1 VTTESSIE
9 RIRAAKFPL
18 VRKGY
23 DQEQVHVFLAE
34 VVDWLETGG
43 ADQARAEIVKREI
56 GRVGERTASIL
67 ASAEDTAQQLRGD
80 AEREIAAMLERA
92 ESESRRVR
100 TEADAYAGTARGEAD
115 EYATKLRAEAD
126 AYATKARADA
136 DAYARETHKTV
147 NADAERKQVVA
158 DRRATEVIEAAE
170 EKARRIVNDGS
181 ARRHEVEAVIADL
194 VKRRD
199 QVIAAANDL
208 GAELQSV
215 AAGQTPK
222 AGADPFERPRELDPL
237 ERGEPVGSESES
249 ESEDESEPE
258 SEAEPEAAR
267 T

>member
-1 VTTESSIE
+1 VTSESGIE
-9 RIRAAKFPL
+9 RIGAAKFPL

-23 DQEQVHVFLAE
+23 DPDQVDAFLAE

-43 ADQARAEIVKREI
+43 ADQARAEVVKREI
-56 GRVGERTASIL
+56 ERVGERTASIL

-80 AEREIAAMLERA
+80 AEVEIAAMLEGA
-92 ESESRRVR
+92 ESESGQVR
-100 TEADAYAGTARGEAD
+100 TEADAYAATARGEAD

-126 AYATKARADA
+126 AYAATTRADA
-136 DAYARETHKTV
+136 DAYARETRETV
-147 NADAERKQVVA
+147 DADAERKQVVA

-181 ARRHEVEAVIADL
+181 ARRREVEAVIADL

-199 QVIAAANDL
+199 QVIATANDL
-208 GAELQSV
+208 GAELRSV
-215 AAGQTPK
+215 AAGHTPK

-237 ERGEPVGSESES
+237 ERGEAVESAAEA
-249 ESEDESEPE
+249 E
-258 SEAEPEAAR
+258 SEAEGESEAESEGVR